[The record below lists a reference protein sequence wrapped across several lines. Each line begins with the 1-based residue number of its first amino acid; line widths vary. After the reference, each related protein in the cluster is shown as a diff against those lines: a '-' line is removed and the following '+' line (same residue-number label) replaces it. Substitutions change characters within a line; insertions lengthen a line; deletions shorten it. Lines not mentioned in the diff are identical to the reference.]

1 VVERVAQLVHES
13 EGAEEEK
20 VWEACDVVLVDE
32 ALARVYARSQR
43 CRKEF
48 VDYHE
53 NLRTA
58 IALGRHMQVRRA
70 VKSPEGCMHGLAGP

>member
-1 VVERVAQLVHES
+1 MERVAQLLHDAE
-13 EGAEEEK
+13 AEEEPDK
-20 VWEACDVVLVDE
+20 AWTACDVVLVDD

-53 NLRTA
+53 NCRTA
-58 IALGRHMQVRRA
+58 IALARHMQVGVETFSGPLRA
-70 VKSPEGCMHGLAGP
+70 LAG